1 MKEFETIIIL
11 KEEETD
17 TLQELL
23 FDYTKIKL
31 QEILEENKIKELNN
45 LGIRNLAYEVKGNKK
60 GFFIQVIYLAEK
72 ENVNLNTFL
81 KENSFVLKYI
91 TVCIK
96 DFSNQGFEFD
106 AELKNILDI
115 YTNNGWEN
123 EPLDGDEIDKL
134 CGILKAKLNLI
145 NGNITEQEYFDLLD

>member
-96 DFSNQGFEFD
+96 DFSNLGFEFD
-106 AELKNILDI
+106 TELKNILDI